1 MQNLVKRH
9 SNDFPTGLAD
19 KVDRDIGRLNS
30 NHIAL
35 KRIMIGTI
43 VYWVLCKRAKWYKLT
58 GSFSLKLATVVICYS
73 NMMDLN
79 VAKHDYL
86 RNTVF
91 TNARSFEKVI

>member
-19 KVDRDIGRLNS
+19 KVDRDIGRLNA
-30 NHIAL
+30 NHLTL
-35 KRIMIGTI
+35 KRILFGTI
-43 VYWVLCKRAKWYKLT
+43 VYWILAKRSKWHKLT
-58 GSFSLKLATVVICYS
+58 GNSTLKLSTILLCWI
-73 NMMDLN
+73 NMNDLN
-79 VAKHDYL
+79 VAKQDYL